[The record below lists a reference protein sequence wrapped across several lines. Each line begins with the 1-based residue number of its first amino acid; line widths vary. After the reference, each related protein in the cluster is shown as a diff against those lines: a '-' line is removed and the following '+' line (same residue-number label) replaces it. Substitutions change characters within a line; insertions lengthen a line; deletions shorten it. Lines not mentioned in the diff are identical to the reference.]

1 MKRIINIELKKL
13 IPYTTFW
20 VLIGIHLFLFI
31 IVALVINSFEI
42 QIPGFELP
50 KLFEFPLVWNLIC
63 WLASWFNMFL
73 AIIIIAYA
81 GNEFVF
87 KTFRQNLIDGL
98 MRKELL
104 EGKLLVIFFIS
115 VYTLLLVFL
124 TSSLFGLIT
133 TNDVSFSGFFD
144 QSYYLFIYF
153 IQAIAYMTFALFLV
167 LLIKNIA
174 LSILAFIL
182 YKFPVE
188 PIIRG
193 FLPDEVIRYFPMKV
207 ISNLTPL
214 PARDLF
220 QINTQSQ
227 FYGSMNGQTY
237 QTPVNQEVVSDLSL
251 TTNTTLAVI
260 YIAIFISLSYIIVK
274 KKNF

>member
-20 VLIGIHLFLFI
+20 VLISIHFVLFI

-87 KTFRQNLIDGL
+87 KTFRQNLIDGM

-104 EGKLLVIFFIS
+104 AGKLLVIFFIS

-133 TNDVSFSGFFD
+133 TSDVSFSGFFD

-153 IQAIAYMTFALFLV
+153 IQAIAYMTFALFII
-167 LLIKNIA
+167 LLLKNIA
-174 LSILAFIL
+174 LSILTFIL

-193 FLPDEVIRYFPMKV
+193 LLPDEIIRYFPMKV

-220 QINTQSQ
+220 QMDTQSQ
-227 FYGSMNGQTY
+227 FYGNMNGQTY
-237 QTPVNQEVVSDLSL
+237 QMPVNQEIVADLSL